1 MITSP
6 HKKLKLITIVLLSC
20 FCVSGCWDL
29 TEINSIATPV
39 NIGFELDRDGKIN
52 FSTLFSESKVAGESG
67 RIQTTLFV
75 TGASDYSVGL
85 AGRRQMLSL
94 PRIPD
99 WSNVQGIILGENI
112 AQNDLPRVIDFLIR
126 NRRIIPRSEVFVA
139 AGATPAEL
147 LDHVYLTSK
156 ENIDQLVL
164 INELLT
170 GTYVPVSKDD
180 FIYKLMTP
188 GIEPAVPRLSLI
200 EFPYNPDRLN
210 SEEKKSHIGTTR
222 IILNGMAVFK
232 GSKMVGGLDEYESR
246 GYRWLQPSINR
257 GGLLIIKSPFNS
269 AEDINLEIESFK
281 CKTVPQVNG
290 NNISM
295 LLDIKVR
302 FNFYE
307 TTRPGIIFDQ
317 HMENALKNAVEVEVS
332 RQIGS
337 CIQKS
342 QTLNSDIP
350 GWGRILESKH
360 PEEWKRLKSNW
371 DNIYPFIKA
380 DIRVYADINHTYLS
394 KGTVK
399 LR

>member
-1 MITSP
+1 MITYP
-6 HKKLKLITIVLLSC
+6 DKKLILITIVLLSC

-52 FSTLFSESKVAGESG
+52 FSTLFSQSKVAGESG

-75 TGASDYSVGL
+75 TGASDYSVSM
-85 AGRRQMLSL
+85 AGRRQMLFL
-94 PRIPD
+94 PRVPD

-112 AQNDLPRVIDFLIR
+112 AQNGLPRVIDFLIR

-139 AGATPAEL
+139 AGSTPEEL
-147 LDHVYLTSK
+147 LDHIYLTSK
-156 ENIDQLVL
+156 ENIDQLIL

-222 IILNGMAVFK
+222 IVLNGMAVFK
-232 GSKMVGGLDEYESR
+232 GSKMVGSLDEYESR

-269 AEDINLEIESFK
+269 AEDINLEIESF
-281 CKTVPQVNG
+281 
-290 NNISM
+290 
-295 LLDIKVR
+295 
-302 FNFYE
+302 
-307 TTRPGIIFDQ
+307 
-317 HMENALKNAVEVEVS
+317 
-332 RQIGS
+332 
-337 CIQKS
+337 
-342 QTLNSDIP
+342 
-350 GWGRILESKH
+350 
-360 PEEWKRLKSNW
+360 
-371 DNIYPFIKA
+371 
-380 DIRVYADINHTYLS
+380 
-394 KGTVK
+394 
-399 LR
+399 